1 MDIVLIHSIY
11 TVFVALVFLGI
22 CWWAFDRRS
31 QTRFDAAA
39 RIPLEDDDA
48 PGASFP
54 KEKNNA

>member
-1 MDIVLIHSIY
+1 MDIGFIHSIY
-11 TVFVALVFLGI
+11 TVFVAIVFVGI

-31 QTRFDAAA
+31 QAGFDAAA
-39 RIPLEDDDA
+39 RIPLDDDEA